1 MSVKNTKDGSFTID
15 TSTSEIVQANI
26 TYQGLVNATYPTI
39 YTIIGEMCI
48 LLLPTIKETPIS
60 SSPST
65 IQIIVP
71 PELTPSSTQNIH
83 GFTVN
88 DADGTENSVLQ
99 MNQSSYLFT
108 LGIDLGDGTLG
119 PYNNTS
125 DVSITRYRYI
135 MYPIY
140 TN

>member
-39 YTIIGEMCI
+39 YTIIDEMCI

-71 PELTPSSTQNIH
+71 PEITQVHLKILM
-83 GFTVN
+83 
-88 DADGTENSVLQ
+88 VLLLMMLMAQ
-99 MNQSSYLFT
+99 KIAY
-108 LGIDLGDGTLG
+108 
-119 PYNNTS
+119 YK
-125 DVSITRYRYI
+125 
-135 MYPIY
+135 
-140 TN
+140 